1 MEAGETEHENESDT
15 NLALVLFLS
24 VWLVQRR
31 WLPLL
36 EDCEEY
42 MADFQPLSEACES
55 QASELI
61 GKSPSVVT
69 ISGLVTHPD
78 ANGEYTIAEHTI
90 GGKAYWIKLDAAGQ
104 PTQYL
109 YSINEPHDGYA
120 IGTDPHSYVALAE
133 TYEQRP
139 PWGEHGGWNELADSH
154 GDLSPVQVELVPGY
168 SDHDCG
174 EALRLNSP
182 DLTERCFE
190 GNRQPD
196 GSYVTRQTFEQLLAA
211 GTGPAECGYDCAA
224 IWHGYSISCASFL
237 GRIHPG
243 LEEFTRRCAEMH
255 DEMTIYDVDGT
266 LAAGGHDDHFFTA
279 GQGLVFDVDEEPSVS
294 LVRSE
299 LALEAE
305 GNHPVAERYDVTRQG
320 SGTHSL
326 EWDSPEH
333 MSGLN
338 IKVKALQGQGD
349 YHLSARIVGTTARLS
364 REAVLDRNVLL
375 AMECRFASD
384 CTFRYDGLEMRG
396 GTTKT
401 PPHPNFMQVADVALL
416 LAVT

>member
-1 MEAGETEHENESDT
+1 
-15 NLALVLFLS
+15 
-24 VWLVQRR
+24 
-31 WLPLL
+31 
-36 EDCEEY
+36 

-55 QASELI
+55 RASELI
-61 GKSPSVVT
+61 SKSPSVVT
-69 ISGLVTHPD
+69 VSGLVTHPA
-78 ANGEYTIAEHTI
+78 ANGEYTIAEDTI
-90 GGKAYWIKLDAAGQ
+90 GGKVYWVQFDVARQ
-104 PTQYL
+104 PVFYL
-109 YSINEPHDGYA
+109 YSINEPHDGDA
-120 IGTDPHSYVALAE
+120 IGVDLHSYIALAE
-133 TYEQRP
+133 NYEGHP
-139 PWGEHGGWNELADSH
+139 AWGEHGGWGELIDSH
-154 GDLSPVQVELVPGY
+154 GNLLPRQVKLVPGY

-224 IWHGYSISCASFL
+224 IWHDYSNSCANFL
-237 GRIHPG
+237 GRTHPG
-243 LEEFTRRCAEMH
+243 LTEFTQRCAETH
-255 DEMTIYDVDGT
+255 DNMIMYDVDGE

-279 GQGLVFDVDEEPSVS
+279 GQGLVIDIDEEPSVS

-326 EWDSPEH
+326 EWDAPEH

-338 IKVKALQGQGD
+338 IKVEALEGNGT
-349 YHLSARIVGTTARLS
+349 YHLGAHIVGTTERLS
-364 REAVLDRNVLL
+364 RNAIMGRDVLF

>member
-1 MEAGETEHENESDT
+1 M
-15 NLALVLFLS
+15 
-24 VWLVQRR
+24 WLVQRR

-139 PWGEHGGWNELADSH
+139 PWGEHGGWNELTDSH

-211 GTGPAECGYDCAA
+211 STGPAECGYDCAVT
-224 IWHGYSISCASFL
+224 WYDYSNSCASFL
-237 GRIHPG
+237 ARTQPG
-243 LEEFTRRCAEMH
+243 LAEFTRLCTERH
-255 DEMTIYDVDGT
+255 NDMTIYDVDGT
-266 LAAGGHDDHFFTA
+266 LAAGGHDDHFFTT
-279 GQGLVFDVDEEPSVS
+279 GQGLVYGIDEKPSAP

-305 GNHPVAERYDVTRQG
+305 GTSHPMAERTDVTKQG
-320 SGTHSL
+320 AGTHTL
-326 EWDSPEH
+326 EWDAPEH
-333 MSGLN
+333 MAGLN
-338 IKVKALQGQGD
+338 IKVEALQGQGD
-349 YHLSARIVGTTARLS
+349 YHLRARIVGTTERLS
-364 REAVLDRNVLL
+364 REAILNRKVLL
-375 AMECRFASD
+375 ATECRFTD
-384 CTFRYDGLEMRG
+384 CTMRYGGLEMRG
-396 GTTKT
+396 RKSA
-401 PPHPNFMQVADVALL
+401 PDQSRQPSSS
-416 LAVT
+416 